1 MDDKKIICV
10 EALHHGIPQ
19 VIKLIRVFTEELHA
33 SLPIACTTSDK
44 RTVSL
49 VKTYQEKTVRL
60 VSSLNFIFSGFRPFC
75 AYLYIICFEYSVFS
89 YADYIDILFGPT
101 WIVYSHIPNVTVWQ
115 HKCSISALPSPTCI
129 YQSIE

>member
-1 MDDKKIICV
+1 MEDKKIICV

-19 VIKLIRVFTEELHA
+19 VIKLTRVFTEELHA

-60 VSSLNFIFSGFRPFC
+60 VSSLNFIFSGFRPFLC
-75 AYLYIICFEYSVFS
+75 VYIYNMFLNIP
-89 YADYIDILFGPT
+89 LFHMQIT
-101 WIVYSHIPNVTVWQ
+101 
-115 HKCSISALPSPTCI
+115 
-129 YQSIE
+129 